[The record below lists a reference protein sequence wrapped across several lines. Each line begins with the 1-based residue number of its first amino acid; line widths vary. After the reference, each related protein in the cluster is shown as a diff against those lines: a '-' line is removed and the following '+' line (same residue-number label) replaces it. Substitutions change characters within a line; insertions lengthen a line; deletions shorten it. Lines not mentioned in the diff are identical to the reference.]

1 MDPRRYVIIV
11 LLAGLTVLS
20 FAGSGAKAV
29 GETTSS
35 SPQWITRSP
44 GGPLSFPSDI
54 AIDRR
59 GVVFLLDS
67 GTRTISIFTPDGD
80 PIREI
85 AGSGRWRDPV
95 SLALSPDGTMFVADG
110 EAARVLE
117 MDRGG
122 KILREYPAG
131 KGARV
136 TGVAVYGDSIYCT
149 DNRNARVIVFHRGGG
164 RSGGWGT
171 RGSGPGE
178 FLSPFRIVAD
188 AGGRIFVSDV
198 MNGRVQWFSAF
209 GRHLGTLKAFG
220 AAPGKFFRPTGIA
233 VDPRGRIWVADS
245 FTGLVQLF
253 TEESRSVRTLED
265 REGPVRFGDPI
276 GIAVGPNGIWVA
288 DQRKGRVGW
297 IRNTE
302 GREGRGR

>member
-1 MDPRRYVIIV
+1 MDSRRHVICG
-11 LLAGLTVLS
+11 LLAGLIVLA
-20 FAGSGAKAV
+20 FAGGDGKAV
-29 GETTSS
+29 GEMSS
-35 SPQWITRSP
+35 PSPQWITRSS
-44 GGPLSFPSDI
+44 GGALSFPSDI

-67 GTRTISIFTPDGD
+67 GTRTISIFTPEGK

-117 MDRGG
+117 IDRGG
-122 KILREYPAG
+122 NVLREYPAG
-131 KGARV
+131 KDARV

-164 RSGGWGT
+164 KSGGWGK

-188 AGGRIFVSDV
+188 SGGRIFVSDV
-198 MNGRVQWFSAF
+198 LNGRVQWFSAF

-220 AAPGKFFRPTGIA
+220 AAQGKFFRPTGIA

-253 TEESRSVRTLED
+253 TEESGGVRTLED
-265 REGPVRFGDPI
+265 REGPVRFGDPT

-288 DQRKGRVGW
+288 DQREGRVGW
-297 IRNTE
+297 IRNT
-302 GREGRGR
+302 GRREWRGR